1 MTSTIQQSNA
11 SAPGDRSS
19 PPVLSTVFA
28 MVPLMLRSVAT
39 RGRLLA
45 LSALGLVGVILAV
58 ILRNTVTSDDF
69 TPIDFV
75 ARYGLTLLV
84 PIVSLVVASATFGS
98 LIERSTLVYL
108 WLRPIRRWQIAAA
121 AFIAGFAIVLPLVV
135 IPTTAIAAILGDSD
149 DIVGSLVASA
159 AGAVGYA
166 GIFTLLGLLTQRALA
181 WGLVFIL
188 VWEGFIAGLSRGA
201 GQFAISTYTRSILA
215 QIADAT
221 TLVDRPYQVAT
232 SVIVCGA
239 LAAVAFLAT
248 SWRLSNMDVD

>member
-1 MTSTIQQSNA
+1 VLA
-11 SAPGDRSS
+11 S
-19 PPVLSTVFA
+19 VFA

-39 RGRLLA
+39 RGRLIALA
-45 LSALGLVGVILAV
+45 ALGLVGVIIAI
-58 ILRNTVTSDDF
+58 ILRNADTPDDF

-84 PIVSLVVASATFGS
+84 PIVSLVVASATFGN
-98 LIERSTLVYL
+98 LIERRTLVYL

-121 AFIAGFAIVLPLVV
+121 AFIAGLVIVLPLVV
-135 IPTTAIAAILGDSD
+135 VPTTALAVILGDSD

-159 AGAVGYA
+159 AGAIGYT
-166 GIFTLLGLLTQRALA
+166 GLFTLLGLLTQRALA

-201 GQFAISTYTRSILA
+201 GQFALSTYTRSILA
-215 QIADAT
+215 QFAEVT
-221 TLVDRPYQVAT
+221 TLVDRPYQVST

-239 LAAVAFLAT
+239 VAVAAFGITA
-248 SWRLSNMDVD
+248 WRLSTMDVD